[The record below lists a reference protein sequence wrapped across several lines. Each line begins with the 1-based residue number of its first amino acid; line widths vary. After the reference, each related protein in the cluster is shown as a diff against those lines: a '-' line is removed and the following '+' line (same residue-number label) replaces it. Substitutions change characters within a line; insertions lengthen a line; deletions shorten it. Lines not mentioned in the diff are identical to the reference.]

1 MRRTIKIVSL
11 LLTTSMALAASP
23 ALGVSDIAINSKNF
37 PDKALR
43 KAVKAS
49 CDANGDDVVSVTE
62 QRDMAGIDAT
72 EYGVADATGIGLF
85 PDMES
90 LSMGWNKL
98 TKIDLSGNPK
108 LEYVDFDHNR
118 LTSIDL
124 SNSPNLLDLSAPDN
138 KLTKL
143 DLHGCPKLEVLY
155 VPNNKLTTI
164 DVSANPLLEQLVISG
179 NGMKLTFLDLSSNP
193 KLIRLETQGNSIKGI
208 DIAGCTELIKIARR
222 STLYRDGDV
231 VSWGATEISID
242 KNTILTNGGE
252 PIYIPE
258 MFPFLKEWGDG
269 FSPEFA
275 EETGSY
281 YPAVVKKS
289 CKTYTDKALKN
300 SLGTIPA
307 YTAIQVTPVNGSS
320 AYKFQNYNG
329 QTCYVASSVLWG
341 MKTVDPNWAYLKLN
355 KQVVAYQQ
363 PDAASTS
370 IQLKKGTS
378 IAVVSEKNG
387 WFLIRAVDNSGDMY
401 CFVQGI

>member
-1 MRRTIKIVSL
+1 MRKLKFAIIAAIIGVVL
-11 LLTTSMALAASP
+11 CLGALAEA
-23 ALGVSDIAINSKNF
+23 GDIAINSKNF

-85 PDMES
+85 PDIES

-124 SNSPNLLDLSAPDN
+124 SNSPNLVDLSAPDN

-164 DVSANPLLEQLVISG
+164 DVSANPLLEQLVING

-208 DIAGCTELIKIARR
+208 DIAGCTELIRIARR

-242 KNTILTNGGE
+242 KNTILTNGGD

-258 MFPFLKEWGDG
+258 MFPFLKEWGSS
-269 FSPEFA
+269 FFPEFA
-275 EETGSY
+275 EEIDGY
-281 YPAVVKKS
+281 FPAVVKKETKIYS
-289 CKTYTDKALKN
+289 DKKLKHPI
-300 SLGTIPA
+300 GTIPA
-307 YTAIQVTPVNGSS
+307 YTSVNVSLVEGGS
-320 AYKFQNYNG
+320 AYKISNYNG
-329 QTCYVASSVLWG
+329 QTCYIASSTLWG
-341 MKTVDPNWAYLKLN
+341 MNVVDPNWAYRTLDKTLT
-355 KQVVAYQQ
+355 AYQR
-363 PDAASTS
+363 PDVLSASVS
-370 IQLKKGTS
+370 LKPKTN

-387 WFLIRAVDNSGDMY
+387 WYLIRAVYGNNDSY
-401 CFVQGI
+401 FFVPEI